1 MRVYVVDVLSPE
13 ALKDPSEI
21 DKLST
26 APSINSLTWIP
37 VPRLIDA
44 AQLDFFVTNAAPS
57 VLRSD
62 VVVIGLHPDSAARV
76 HDVPDVLD
84 DVSRR
89 ITGSTLIVVHSD
101 HGDLVIKHVG
111 GDRVAGLQESATL
124 ECIRRHDVADLL
136 RRPGSELPKHPS
148 IHYMGPNRDHYEA
161 FLRPGFGARSVEEL
175 DRLAFWLAPMV
186 RGRECFVV
194 DHWSMI
200 PIAYHVGGY
209 LRHFGNRATI
219 RVASLKAYDEN
230 PDVLERRM
238 EIAFEPIKRTA
249 GAALVSVNSSGRLV
263 RDLILPTMRKV
274 GFDDPISIA
283 LARTPNPPEH
293 RLPALTVLSKEFNRY
308 VPEDCPACTRGGSTV
323 IPIQHDT
330 YLLTL
335 AAYTKETAITRKHAE
350 KSAQMMKRYGGIS
363 AFRVHKTHSDGR
375 HHAYF
380 IDLAPMLELCAFQTR
395 LARTVDPWRGIG
407 IDLIVHPGHRVAAR
421 LADMVA
427 KELGG
432 IEVLECDEG
441 ELARLPCERKEAL
454 LDARRICV
462 VDDVIISG
470 ARVFGYRT
478 AINVIRRD
486 RGRTAC
492 ELYCLVGVARPRN
505 EKALM
510 GVSDI
515 VHHTSADPR
524 FRSVECLFLPNW
536 DESECRWCA
545 ELRILDLLP
554 PGIRERG
561 LIRDRLQSLRDRTGL
576 VEGLFLPWTGD
587 EEKVRV
593 EPQGSCMNGENQ
605 PTRRFWDLGRGSV
618 FGDVQGVDL
627 AVSVAAAIQRM
638 RGMRRTADGRW
649 EESELDE
656 MFQSP
661 VAKVLDPLFYL
672 GGRYYEPVII
682 ASILRA
688 ARGHDVRSPGD
699 DGELRTRVDVV
710 ASAECSTELHGELML
725 SAALKQLPRT
735 SYQISKAHPDLAAVV
750 QEIFGSEAGG
760 NSQTNVRAPTGKEL
774 CRGES

>member
-1 MRVYVVDVLSPE
+1 MRVYVVDLLSSEP
-13 ALKDPSEI
+13 LKEPAEVPG
-21 DKLST
+21 LSS

-37 VPRLIDA
+37 VPRSIDA
-44 AQLDFFVTNAAPS
+44 TQLDFFVANTSPS

-62 VVVIGLHPDSAARV
+62 AVVIGLHPDWAARIRAT
-76 HDVPDVLD
+76 PDVLD
-84 DVSRR
+84 DVSQR
-89 ITGSTLIVVHSD
+89 ITGSTLVAEHSSIGDPIV
-101 HGDLVIKHVG
+101 KHVSG
-111 GDRVAGLQESATL
+111 ERVEGVENSATL
-124 ECIRRHDVADLL
+124 DCIRQQDVVNLL
-136 RRPGSELPKHPS
+136 RRPGAELPQHPS
-148 IHYMGPNRDHYEA
+148 IHYEGPNRDHYEA

-200 PIAYHVGGY
+200 PIAYHIGGY

-219 RVASLKAYDEN
+219 KVASLQAYDEN

-238 EIAFEPIKRTA
+238 EIAFEPIKRKA

-263 RDLILPTMRKV
+263 RDRILPMMRKI

-283 LARTPNPPEH
+283 LARTPSPPEH
-293 RLPALTVLSKEFNRY
+293 RLSALTVLSKEFNRY
-308 VPEDCPACTRGGSTV
+308 APADCPACTRGGSTA
-323 IPIQHDT
+323 IQIQHDS

-335 AAYTKETAITRKHAE
+335 AAYTKETAITRKGAE
-350 KSAQMMKRYGGIS
+350 RSAQMVERYGGIN

-380 IDLAPMLELCAFQTR
+380 IDLAPMLELCVFQTR
-395 LARTVDPWRGIG
+395 LAEAVDPWRGIG
-407 IDLIVHPGHRVAAR
+407 IDLILHPGHTVAAR

-441 ELARLPCERKEAL
+441 ELAKLPCERTRAL
-454 LDARRICV
+454 LDAHRICV

-486 RGRTAC
+486 HGRAGC
-492 ELYCLVGVARPRN
+492 ELYCLVGVARPRS
-505 EKALM
+505 EKALL

-545 ELRILDLLP
+545 EQRILELLP
-554 PGIRERG
+554 PGIRERA
-561 LIRDRLQSLRDRTGL
+561 LVRDRLQSLRDRTGL

-587 EEKVRV
+587 EQKGRV
-593 EPQGSCMNGENQ
+593 EPHGSCMSGEKSSA
-605 PTRRFWDLGRGSV
+605 RRFWDLGRGSV
-618 FGDVQGVDL
+618 FGAVQGADL

-656 MFQSP
+656 VFQSP
-661 VAKVLDPLFYL
+661 IAKVLDPLFYL

-699 DGELRTRVDVV
+699 DGELQTRVDVV
-710 ASAECSTELHGELML
+710 ASAEASTELHGELML
-725 SAALKQLPRT
+725 SAALRQLPRT
-735 SYQISKAHPDLAAVV
+735 SYQISKAHPDLLAVV
-750 QEIFGSEAGG
+750 QEIFESEAGG
-760 NSQTNVRAPTGKEL
+760 TSQTKVRAPTAKGTV
-774 CRGES
+774 

>member
-1 MRVYVVDVLSPE
+1 MRVYVVDVLSSQPPKE
-13 ALKDPSEI
+13 PAEI

-37 VPRLIDA
+37 VPRSIDA
-44 AQLDFFVTNAAPS
+44 AQLDFFVANTDPS

-62 VVVIGLHPDSAARV
+62 VVVIGLQPDWAARV

-89 ITGSTLIVVHSD
+89 ITGSTLIAVHSD
-101 HGDLVIKHVG
+101 RGELIIKHVG
-111 GDRVAGLQESATL
+111 GDRVAGVDDSATL
-124 ECIRRHDVADLL
+124 ECIRQHDVADLL
-136 RRPGSELPKHPS
+136 RRPGAELPKHPS
-148 IHYMGPNRDHYEA
+148 IHYRGPNRDHYEA

-186 RGRECFVV
+186 RGRKCFVV

-200 PIAYHVGGY
+200 SVAYHIGAY
-209 LRHFGNRATI
+209 LGHFGNRATI
-219 RVASLKAYDEN
+219 TVASLKAYDEDL
-230 PDVLERRM
+230 DVLERRM
-238 EIAFEPIKRTA
+238 EIAFGPVNRKD

-263 RDLILPTMRKV
+263 RDVILPMMKKV
-274 GFDDPISIA
+274 GFGDPISVA

-293 RLPALTVLSKEFNRY
+293 QLPSLTVLSEDFRRY
-308 VPEDCPACTRGGSTV
+308 APADCPACARGGSTA
-323 IPIQHDT
+323 IPIQHDS

-335 AAYTKETAITRKHAE
+335 AAYTKETAITRKGAE
-350 KSAQMMKRYGGIS
+350 RSAQMMERYGGIN

-380 IDLAPMLELCAFQTR
+380 IDLAPMLELCAFQTQ
-395 LARTVDPWRGIG
+395 LAKTVDPWRGLG
-407 IDLIVHPGHRVAAR
+407 IDLILHPGHKVAAR

-432 IEVLECDEG
+432 IEVLECNEG
-441 ELARLPCERKEAL
+441 GLAKLPCERKEAL
-454 LDARRICV
+454 LDAHRICV

-478 AINVIRRD
+478 GINVIRRD
-486 RGRTAC
+486 HGRTEC
-492 ELYCLVGVARPRN
+492 QLYCLVGVARPRS
-505 EKALM
+505 ERALM

-515 VHHTSADPR
+515 VHHTSTDPR
-524 FRSVECLFLPNW
+524 FLSVECLFLPNW

-545 ELRILDLLP
+545 ELRILELLRR
-554 PGIRERG
+554 GTRERA
-561 LIRDRLQSLRDRTGL
+561 LIRDRLQTLRDHTGF

-587 EEKVRV
+587 EKGRRV
-593 EPQGSCMNGENQ
+593 EPKGSCRNDENR
-605 PTRRFWDLGRGSV
+605 PAHRFWDLGRGSV
-618 FGDVQGVDL
+618 FGDVRGADL

-638 RGMRRTADGRW
+638 RGMRRRRDGRW

-656 MFQSP
+656 AFQSP
-661 VAKVLDPLFYL
+661 VAKVLDPRFYL

-699 DGELRTRVDVV
+699 DGELQSRVDVV
-710 ASAECSTELHGELML
+710 AAAETSTELHGELML

-735 SYQISKAHPDLAAVV
+735 SYKISKAHPDMAAVV
-750 QEIFGSEAGG
+750 QEIFGSEVNGT
-760 NSQTNVRAPTGKEL
+760 SQTNTRARTAKGTV
-774 CRGES
+774 